1 MSDIKV
7 ISITFCNH
15 FLLGTLGIFPLLF
28 MSLGDLTK
36 LPAMILCLGEPPG
49 GFDDVGC
56 CCCCCCFSHWRFL
69 HFRTTFPCHWH
80 STSQVREGLHQLWA
94 LPWLLSVALLLP
106 GFSVT
111 VLPRAVLSGHFLP
124 TGAFL
129 PCSPSLHF
137 WHVLWLRFG
146 QKHPIQDPPLCLPSQ
161 SCPFR
166 LTHGPWICSSMQTI
180 NSVPF
185 PRLPKDSFSLI
196 GVYQLPLFHW
206 PDEKGDLCFSRQWEF
221 FKFDF
226 HHNNLTKNT

>member
-1 MSDIKV
+1 
-7 ISITFCNH
+7 
-15 FLLGTLGIFPLLF
+15 
-28 MSLGDLTK
+28 
-36 LPAMILCLGEPPG
+36 MILCLGEPPG
-49 GFDDVGC
+49 GFDDVS
-56 CCCCCCFSHWRFL
+56 CCCCCFSHWRFL
-69 HFRTTFPCHWH
+69 RFRTTFPCHRH
-80 STSQVREGLHQLWA
+80 SILASQVREGLHQLWA

-111 VLPRAVLSGHFLP
+111 VLPRA
-124 TGAFL
+124 
-129 PCSPSLHF
+129 
-137 WHVLWLRFG
+137 LRFWADIFYPQALFYLAVLPYIFGTFCDSDAGCG
-146 QKHPIQDPPLCLPSQ
+146 QKHPIQDAPLCLPSQ

-166 LTHGPWICSSMQTI
+166 LTHGLWICSSMQTI

-185 PRLPKDSFSLI
+185 PRLPKDSFSSI